1 MPVRRREWAKDL
13 VHVAYGMVSL
23 EDGAMSTRKGK
34 VVWLEDVIS
43 KCVEKAYAVVSEK
56 NPDLENKDEIA
67 EKVGIGA
74 VIFGALYNNK
84 IKDITFSYD
93 KVLSFEGET
102 SVYVQYTCA
111 RAASVLEKACDYAA
125 VLPEELNPTDEEFE
139 VVKALAVFPETVLDA
154 ADKYEPSYIARYA
167 VDLAQKINKFYFD
180 CKILTAEAGVKDFRL
195 ELTKATLRT
204 LENALALLG
213 IGVPDKM

>member
-1 MPVRRREWAKDL
+1 MGKEWAKDL

-34 VVWLEDVIS
+34 VVWLEDVIN
-43 KCVEKAYAVVSEK
+43 KCVEKAYAVVTEK
-56 NPDLENKDEIA
+56 NPDLENKREIA
-67 EKVGIGA
+67 EKVGLGA

-84 IKDITFSYD
+84 IKDIVFSYD

-111 RAASVLEKACDYAA
+111 RANSVLSKAGNSGCVVEGYEPNA
-125 VLPEELNPTDEEFE
+125 LEFE
-139 VVKALAVFPETVLDA
+139 VVKQLASFPDTLKEA
-154 ADKYEPSYIARYA
+154 ADKYEPCYIARFA
-167 VDLAQKINKFYFD
+167 VDLAQKFNKFYID
-180 CKILTAEAGVKDFRL
+180 CKILNAEGDTKQFRL
-195 ELTKATLRT
+195 ALTKAVLQTLK
-204 LENALALLG
+204 NALAILG

>member
-1 MPVRRREWAKDL
+1 MGKEWAKDL

-43 KCVEKAYAVVSEK
+43 KCVEKAYKVVSEK
-56 NPDLENKDEIA
+56 NPALANKDEIA
-67 EKVGIGA
+67 EKVGVGA

-111 RAASVLEKACDYAA
+111 RASSVIEKAGDFKP
-125 VLPEELNPTDEEFE
+125 VLPEKLNFTDEEFE
-139 VVKALAVFPETVLDA
+139 VIKTLAAFPDTVKDA

-167 VDLAQKINKFYFD
+167 VDLAQKFNKFYFD
-180 CKILTAEAGVKDFRL
+180 CKILTAEEGVKDFRF

-204 LENALALLG
+204 LENSLGLLG